1 MPIILFILAGTVH
14 SNTSWLTGPP
24 LLLQTAALE
33 VFPPGALMMLTLVL
47 FFSVDGCENGYSN
60 LHYPQEMPD
69 IVGDLLTY
77 RYVPSSGKI
86 YLSYY
91 LQVNVISVS
100 LACTLCQVPI
110 SKLVSIV
117 IHLILLLPLTLRT
130 KLSSVLSLTLRS
142 LRRLVLATNLFPFF
156 CFSSQAECEKR
167 NMSSLSAVSLQ
178 SCQVVFDKVLMLSGV
193 TGGVGTGV
201 ILRALTDV
209 QCQLPA
215 LGVSS
220 GAAILVCFP
229 FLQGSCTL
237 PPSLIYRHL

>member
-77 RYVPSSGKI
+77 RYVPSSAKI

-229 FLQGSCTL
+229 FFKDHA
-237 PPSLIYRHL
+237 PFPFH

>member
-33 VFPPGALMMLTLVL
+33 VFPPGALMMLTLVR
-47 FFSVDGCENGYSN
+47 FSQWMA

>member
-1 MPIILFILAGTVH
+1 
-14 SNTSWLTGPP
+14 
-24 LLLQTAALE
+24 
-33 VFPPGALMMLTLVL
+33 
-47 FFSVDGCENGYSN
+47 
-60 LHYPQEMPD
+60 MPD

-156 CFSSQAECEKR
+156 GFHPKLNVKKGTCQ
-167 NMSSLSAVSLQ
+167 VSLQ
-178 SCQVVFDKVLMLSGV
+178 FPCKAVRLC
-193 TGGVGTGV
+193 
-201 ILRALTDV
+201 LTR
-209 QCQLPA
+209 
-215 LGVSS
+215 
-220 GAAILVCFP
+220 F
-229 FLQGSCTL
+229 
-237 PPSLIYRHL
+237 

>member
-14 SNTSWLTGPP
+14 CNTSWLTGPP

-33 VFPPGALMMLTLVL
+33 VFPLGPSWCWHL
-47 FFSVDGCENGYSN
+47 FFASVDGCENGYSN

-100 LACTLCQVPI
+100 LGCTLCYVPI

-130 KLSSVLSLTLRS
+130 KLSCVLSLTLRS

-156 CFSSQAECEKR
+156 CFSSQAECEKKEHVK
-167 NMSSLSAVSLQ
+167 SPCSFPA
-178 SCQVVFDKVLMLSGV
+178 KLSGCV
-193 TGGVGTGV
+193 WQGCDAVRSHWRSGYRCYPPHPDWCTVSAPRLGSQFWCCHSGVFSLFTT
-201 ILRALTDV
+201 ILH
-209 QCQLPA
+209 P
-215 LGVSS
+215 S
-220 GAAILVCFP
+220 P
-229 FLQGSCTL
+229 F
-237 PPSLIYRHL
+237 IDI